1 MFDFQMSSTGS
12 LGIVGPGG
20 GRLPSAGASGGA
32 SWWRRAEAASWRTA
46 GCWQGQE
53 GGTERQRQAA
63 SETVSRS
70 EVGQRAKGKAGARI

>member
-1 MFDFQMSSTGS
+1 MSSTGS

-20 GRLPSAGASGGA
+20 GRVPSAGASGGRA
-32 SWWRRAEAASWRTA
+32 SWWRRAEAASWSTA
-46 GCWQGQE
+46 GDWQGQE

-63 SETVSRS
+63 SETASRS